1 VNNILAVDTSGSF
14 CSVALSSHGKLY
26 SLTSAGSGDH
36 FEQLSNTIREVC
48 GAASLDPSQIAEM
61 RVGLGPGSF
70 TGLRIGMSFIKGLA
84 WSVRAPLIGLS
95 SFSAIAAVS
104 FTRSNAPKR
113 VVVIADARRDE
124 VFAGS
129 FLPGAHVHIEPC
141 IVPLSAL
148 DSEPWSVREEGVVVV
163 SPQRDFEVPDLPM
176 KSEGEAAR
184 GLLLLPVEAD
194 PSFAVGELAM
204 IEPSYIRAVA
214 AKTIAERK
222 IGA

>member
-1 VNNILAVDTSGSF
+1 MKNILAVDTSGSF

-26 SLTSAGSGDH
+26 SLSSAGSGDH
-36 FEQLSNTIREVC
+36 FEQLSHMIREVC
-48 GAASLDPSQIAEM
+48 LGASLDPSQIAEM
-61 RVGLGPGSF
+61 RIGLGPGSF

-84 WSVRAPLIGLS
+84 WSVRAPLIGLP
-95 SFSAIAAVS
+95 SFSAIAAVA
-104 FTRSNAPKR
+104 FARADAPKR

-129 FLPGAHVHIEPC
+129 FLPGIHTHIEPC

-148 DSEPWSVREEGVVVV
+148 ESEPWSVREEGVVIV

-184 GLLLLPVEAD
+184 GLLLLPVESGQ
-194 PSFAVGELAM
+194 SFAVEDLAM